1 MISVSWTAV
10 IGGLIYWGLIIAVIY
25 VVISYVSDLVKT
37 YIDIKRQQSPDI
49 GELNARIESLN
60 ESIVRIE
67 SKVNEIDEILRKVSE

>member
-1 MISVSWTAV
+1 MMNMDWTGA
-10 IGGLIYWGLIIAVIY
+10 IGVLIYWGLIIAILY

-67 SKVNEIDEILRKVSE
+67 RKVNKIDEILRKVSE

>member
-1 MISVSWTAV
+1 MI
-10 IGGLIYWGLIIAVIY
+10 
-25 VVISYVSDLVKT
+25 ISYVLDLVKT

-67 SKVNEIDEILRKVSE
+67 RKVNKIDEILRKVSE

>member
-1 MISVSWTAV
+1 MMNMDWTGA
-10 IGGLIYWGLIIAVIY
+10 IGVLIYWGLIIAVIY

>member
-1 MISVSWTAV
+1 MISVSWIAV

-25 VVISYVSDLVKT
+25 VVISYVSDLVET

-67 SKVNEIDEILRKVSE
+67 NKVNEIDEILRKVSE